1 MERCIP
7 TKEATPI
14 SRPIS
19 ETSDLDQQPAS
30 GGHPTHGILL
40 IGHGTRDQRGTDEFF
55 ELGDRLANHLAGQ
68 SIVQP
73 CLLEFQSPTID
84 EGWRRLLDAGAERI
98 TVSPLLLFAAGHAKS
113 DIPDA
118 VEAVARQ
125 TQTLD
130 RIAGYSRP
138 ISRQPHMIDLVRER
152 LIESIES
159 VSDGEA
165 GNASIATAVVM
176 VGRGSLDPC
185 ASSDMRLLTEVTVR
199 GRLKQSH
206 RSCIADLHAI
216 DADGLRTTFY
226 AMAQPRLPDTLDQ
239 IAASGRFGR
248 VIVQPHLLF
257 SGRLYDAIERQTKEV
272 ATKFSEIEFV
282 ISRYLGPDA
291 KVAAAI
297 AERID
302 SLQSE
307 NVGE

>member
-1 MERCIP
+1 MEGRSP
-7 TKEATPI
+7 ANEATSNRNTGVDPQ
-14 SRPIS
+14 SLSP
-19 ETSDLDQQPAS
+19 E
-30 GGHPTHGILL
+30 HPRRGILL

-55 ELGDRLANHLAGQ
+55 ELGERLASRLAGRA
-68 SIVQP
+68 IVQP

-84 EGWRRLLDAGAERI
+84 EGWRRLLDAGADQI

-118 VEAVARQ
+118 VENVARQ

-152 LIESIES
+152 LFESLES
-159 VSDGEA
+159 AALEA
-165 GNASIATAVVM
+165 GDETSPSIAVVM

-185 ASSDMRLLTEVTVR
+185 ASSDMRLLTEVTLR
-199 GRLKQSH
+199 GRVNEWGRSGSASQS
-206 RSCIADLHAI
+206 IADHC
-216 DADGLRTTFY
+216 GLNAGGWCTTFY

-239 IAASGRFGR
+239 LAASGRFGR

-257 SGRLYDAIERQTKEV
+257 SGRLYDAIVRQTNEV
-272 ATKFSEIEFV
+272 AAKFSEIDFV
-282 ISRYLGPDA
+282 VSRYLGPDS

-297 AERID
+297 ADRID
-302 SLQSE
+302 SLRSE
-307 NVGE
+307 DISG

>member
-1 MERCIP
+1 MGD
-7 TKEATPI
+7 
-14 SRPIS
+14 S
-19 ETSDLDQQPAS
+19 
-30 GGHPTHGILL
+30 HGILL

-55 ELGDRLANHLAGQ
+55 ELGDRLASYLAGR

-125 TQTLD
+125 TNTLD

-138 ISRQPHMIDLVRER
+138 ISRQSRMVELVRER

-159 VSDGEA
+159 VATDHRSLG
-165 GNASIATAVVM
+165 ASGLAAIPTAVVM

-185 ASSDMRLLTEVTVR
+185 ASSDMRLLTEVAVR
-199 GRLKQSH
+199 GRMFPSSNSQANAPS
-206 RSCIADLHAI
+206 IADLHGI
-216 DADGLRTTFY
+216 DRAGLVTTFY
-226 AMAQPRLPDTLDQ
+226 AMAQPRLPDTLEQ
-239 IAASGRFGR
+239 IASTGQFGR
-248 VIVQPHLLF
+248 IIVQPHLLF
-257 SGRLYDAIERQTKEV
+257 SGRLYDAIVRQAKEA
-272 ATKFSEIEFV
+272 ATKFGEVEFV
-282 ISRYLGPDA
+282 VSRYLGPNP

-307 NVGE
+307 RVGG

>member
-1 MERCIP
+1 MERCASP
-7 TKEATPI
+7 EEATSI
-14 SRPIS
+14 
-19 ETSDLDQQPAS
+19 TQPAS
-30 GGHPTHGILL
+30 VGHPTHGILL
-40 IGHGTRDQRGTDEFF
+40 IGHGTRDQRGTEEFF
-55 ELGDRLANHLAGQ
+55 ELGNRLASLLAGR

-84 EGWRRLLDAGAERI
+84 EGWRRLLDAGAKRI

-152 LIESIES
+152 LAESLES
-159 VSDGEA
+159 VSVGEMD
-165 GNASIATAVVM
+165 NAPIPTAVVM

-199 GRLKQSH
+199 GRLKQADS
-206 RSCIADLHAI
+206 SSIADLHAI
-216 DADGLRTTFY
+216 DAGGLLTTFY
-226 AMAQPRLPDTLDQ
+226 AMAQPRLPDTLEQ
-239 IAASGRFGR
+239 IAASGLFGR

-257 SGRLYDAIERQTKEV
+257 SGRLYDAIERQTKE
-272 ATKFSEIEFV
+272 AAAKFSEIEFV

-297 AERID
+297 ADRID

-307 NVGE
+307 NVGG

>member
-1 MERCIP
+1 MERCASP
-7 TKEATPI
+7 EEATSI
-14 SRPIS
+14 
-19 ETSDLDQQPAS
+19 TQPAS
-30 GGHPTHGILL
+30 VGHPTHGILL
-40 IGHGTRDQRGTDEFF
+40 IGHGTRDQRGTEEFF
-55 ELGDRLANHLAGQ
+55 ELGNRLASLLAGR

-84 EGWRRLLDAGAERI
+84 EGWRRLLDAGAKRI

-152 LIESIES
+152 LAESLS
-159 VSDGEA
+159 VGEMD
-165 GNASIATAVVM
+165 NAPISTAVVM

-199 GRLKQSH
+199 GRLKQADS
-206 RSCIADLHAI
+206 SSIADRHAI
-216 DADGLRTTFY
+216 DADGLLTTFY
-226 AMAQPRLPDTLDQ
+226 AMAQPRLPDTLEQ

-257 SGRLYDAIERQTKEV
+257 SGRLYDAIERQIKE
-272 ATKFSEIEFV
+272 AAAKFSEIEFV

-297 AERID
+297 ADRID

-307 NVGE
+307 NVGG